1 MRFAVQS
8 SLLIIVLAGAG
19 CMRIF
24 DKPGTPLA
32 DAAHRG
38 DITAIRALVAAG
50 ADVNAFG
57 PDGQTA
63 LHWATRGGHPL
74 GPHKCTRDDEDRTQ
88 VVATLLDLGADLN
101 LPDRKR
107 TIPGGSSG
115 WTPTHMAL
123 HHEQFQTATLLLE
136 RGADPN
142 ILSQQRTSLLTL
154 ASREGAPRELLA
166 LLLARGFDTEM
177 THRPRQR

>member
-1 MRFAVQS
+1 MRFAIQS
-8 SLLIIVLAGAG
+8 SLIVIAIATTS

-24 DKPGTPLA
+24 DTPGTPLA
-32 DAAHRG
+32 EAAHRG
-38 DITAIRALVAAG
+38 DIAAIRTIVAAG
-50 ADVNAFG
+50 AEVNAFG

-63 LHWATRGGHPL
+63 LHWAARGGHPL
-74 GPHKCTRDDEDRTQ
+74 GPHKCTREDEDRTQ
-88 VVATLLDLGADLN
+88 VVATLLDLGADPN

-142 ILSQQRTSLLTL
+142 IVSQQRTSLLTL
-154 ASREGAPRELLA
+154 ASREGAPRELLE
-166 LLLARGFDTEM
+166 LLLARGFDTQM
-177 THRPRQR
+177 AHRPRQR